1 MKRFIILKTIKIL
14 MLVALALTVLGV
26 VVMSLW
32 NWLLPPLA
40 GWHAITFL
48 QAMALL
54 VLCRILFGG
63 HRGPGGQWRQHW
75 KQRFERMTPEERQR
89 FRDGLSRR
97 WNCPRET
104 PHTEG

>member
-1 MKRFIILKTIKIL
+1 MKRFIILKTLRIL
-14 MLVALALTVLGV
+14 MLVALAVTLLGAM
-26 VVMSLW
+26 VMSLW

-40 GWHAITFL
+40 GWHPISFL

-54 VLCRILFGG
+54 VLCRILFGS
-63 HRGPGGQWRQHW
+63 HRGAGGQWRQHW

-97 WNCPRET
+97 WNCSRET
-104 PHTEG
+104 PHAEG

>member
-1 MKRFIILKTIKIL
+1 MRSFMILKAIKIL
-14 MLVALALTVLGV
+14 VLVTLVVTVVGV

-40 GWHAITFL
+40 GWHPITFL
-48 QAMALL
+48 QATALL

-63 HRGPGGQWRQHW
+63 HRGLGGHWRQHR

-97 WNCPRET
+97 WSCSRET
-104 PHTEG
+104 PHAEG

>member
-1 MKRFIILKTIKIL
+1 MIVKTIKIL
-14 MLVALALTVLGV
+14 MLVALGVAALGV

-40 GWHAITFL
+40 GWHTISFL
-48 QAMALL
+48 HAMALL

-63 HRGPGGQWRQHW
+63 QRGPGGHWRQHW
-75 KQRFERMTPEERQR
+75 KQRFERMRPEERQR

-97 WNCPRET
+97 WSCARET
-104 PHTEG
+104 PHAEG

>member
-1 MKRFIILKTIKIL
+1 MKLLAILKGIKIL
-14 MLVALALTVLGV
+14 ILVALAVTVLGV

-32 NWLLPPLA
+32 NWLLPPLT
-40 GWHAITFL
+40 GWHPISFL

-63 HRGPGGQWRQHW
+63 HRGPVGHWRQHW

-89 FRDGLSRR
+89 FRDGLRQR
-97 WNCPRET
+97 WNCRSET
-104 PHTEG
+104 PHVDG

>member
-1 MKRFIILKTIKIL
+1 MRSFRILKVIKIL
-14 MLVALALTVLGV
+14 MLVALAVTVLGI

-40 GWHAITFL
+40 GWHSITFV

-63 HRGPGGQWRQHW
+63 HRGPGSHWRQHW

-89 FRDGLSRR
+89 FRDGLRQR
-97 WNCPRET
+97 WNCRGET
-104 PHTEG
+104 PHAEG